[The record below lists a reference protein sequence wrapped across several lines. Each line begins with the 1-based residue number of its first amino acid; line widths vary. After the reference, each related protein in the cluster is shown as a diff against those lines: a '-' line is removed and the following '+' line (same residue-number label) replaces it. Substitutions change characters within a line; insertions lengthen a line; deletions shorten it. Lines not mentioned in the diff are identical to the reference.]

1 MPRRTPED
9 RASATKESVKR
20 VRRRYKKKMNV
31 KSTILPG
38 EKQYIKDMVV
48 VLKLSRY
55 SNTQI
60 GSVVGISRGQV
71 KEFLKESDVAE
82 RLQSL
87 QENLPGAALELLQ
100 SYSIE
105 AVQAIVDVLRSSTD
119 DSMVLK
125 AASEILD
132 RTGVAKVSK
141 SEANVHNVNENKTT
155 IGADADTLEQLRSLP
170 PEKQEEFAQL
180 FEDLEKTLQDE
191 AQKHQED

>member
-1 MPRRTPED
+1 LPRRTPED

>member
-1 MPRRTPED
+1 
-9 RASATKESVKR
+9 
-20 VRRRYKKKMNV
+20 MNI

-38 EKQYIKDMVV
+38 EKDHIKDMVI

-71 KEFLKESDVAE
+71 KELLIEEDVAE

-100 SYSIE
+100 GYSIE
-105 AVQAIVDVLRSSTD
+105 AVQAIVDVMRSSLD
-119 DSMVLK
+119 DGMILK
-125 AASEILD
+125 AASEVLD
-132 RTGVAKVSK
+132 RTGVSKVSK

-155 IGADADTLEQLRSLP
+155 IGADGDLMEALRQLP
-170 PEKQEEFAQL
+170 PDKQEEAAQMI
-180 FEDLEKTLQDE
+180 ENLESYLAEETEK
-191 AQKHQED
+191 KGQEE